1 MRRVGLAVAAVL
13 LLGACADKPI
23 VVQPYDKAPV
33 PPVPDR
39 TMPVPEGTAPLP
51 DGQYW
56 SEAVVVNGLL
66 LKFTLR
72 QAFFG
77 PACEAELGAD
87 ACTGDHGLRT
97 EPARDID
104 VATEGRAPISVV
116 TEKRQ
121 NFAVTSD
128 EIVRLVGGNAPSAD
142 APEGFV
148 YRPYPY
154 LLTVR
159 TNEVVSIQ
167 QIWTP

>member
-1 MRRVGLAVAAVL
+1 MRRFAMACAAAL
-13 LLGACADKPI
+13 LLVACADKPI

-39 TMPVPEGTAPLP
+39 TMPVLAGDTPLP

-56 SEAVVVNGLL
+56 SEAAVVNGFLVT
-66 LKFTLR
+66 FTLS

-97 EPARDID
+97 DPTRDIV

-121 NFAVTSD
+121 NYAVTSD
-128 EIVRLVGGNAPSAD
+128 EIVNLIGGGAPSAD
-142 APEGFV
+142 APEGFA
-148 YRPYPY
+148 YHPYPF

>member
-1 MRRVGLAVAAVL
+1 MRRFGLLCAAAL
-13 LLGACADKPI
+13 LLVACADKPI

-39 TMPVPEGTAPLP
+39 TMPVLTGNTPLP

-56 SEAVVVNGLL
+56 SETVEVTGFR
-66 LKFTLR
+66 LKFTLS

-77 PACEAELGAD
+77 PACEAELGAA

-97 EPARDID
+97 DPSRDIV
-104 VATEGRAPISVV
+104 VATAGRAPISVV
-116 TEKRQ
+116 TDKRQ
-121 NFAVTSD
+121 NYAVTSD
-128 EIVRLVGGNAPSAD
+128 EIVNLIGGGTPAAE
-142 APEGFV
+142 APEGFT
-148 YRPYPY
+148 YQPYPF

-159 TNEVVSIQ
+159 TDEVVAIQ

>member
-1 MRRVGLAVAAVL
+1 MRRFALACAAAL
-13 LLGACADKPI
+13 LLVACADKPI
-23 VVQPYDKAPV
+23 MVQPYDKAPV

-39 TMPVPEGTAPLP
+39 TMPVVAGSVPLP
-51 DGQYW
+51 DGLYW
-56 SEAVVVNGLL
+56 SEAVTVNGFLL
-66 LKFTLR
+66 RFTLS

-97 EPARDID
+97 DPTRDID

-121 NFAVTSD
+121 NYAVTSD
-128 EIVRLVGGNAPSAD
+128 EIVNLVGGGTPSAD
-142 APEGFV
+142 APEGFA
-148 YRPYPY
+148 YHPYPY